1 MLVKWK
7 LCFCLQR
14 STKLHSSKYHI
25 CLAEIRDIA
34 SSSGK
39 KVLNSELWHACA
51 GPLVSLPQPGSL
63 VYYFPQG
70 HSEQVSAITRKT
82 AAYQSPN
89 YPNLPSQLMCQVRN
103 VTLHADKDT
112 DEIYAQMTLQ
122 PVNSEADIFEIPDY
136 GHTKSKQPTEFFCKN
151 LTASD
156 TSTHGGFS
164 VPRRAAEKLFPQL
177 DYTMQPPNQELII
190 RDLHENVWT
199 FRHIYRGQPKR
210 HLLTTGW
217 SLFVGAKRLKAGDSV
232 LFVRDEKSQLLLGVR
247 RSNRQLTSVPSSVLS
262 ADSMHIG
269 VLAAAAH
276 ASTSRS
282 SFTVYY
288 NPRAC
293 PSEFIIPVAKYHKA
307 AYSQVSIGMRF
318 GMMFET
324 EESSKRRCMG
334 TIVGISDFDSQRWTN
349 SKWRN
354 LQVEWDEPSYGER
367 PDRVNIWEI
376 ETTECL
382 FVFPPSL
389 KRQCLPGFMMPGAE
403 IAKNLL
409 QTSEN
414 TSENLQHLFPNFKSE
429 QLANGFPASSSTS
442 PMVRQATIH
451 SEEMIMKT
459 AIQEKSIS
467 FGSQEQLP
475 LADTSFEKRSTSHYP
490 LNKFS
495 SETPWIDYQELNK
508 HYQKSGKEFVIDK
521 ICQSSEHLSDE
532 VKKEKEEHSKSGE
545 RATSLGPEC
554 EKVSFVTLP
563 VNENIRVPMF
573 GEKEEVQVNSVN
585 DTQIHH
591 LQLETATKESSSIET
606 ENSSNRN
613 VINGVI
619 YQGYQLSQDSLN
631 DRALQTPTYQSF
643 AVSRMTSD
651 FLPISCRPDH
661 LFVSLVENATSSSAD
676 ITSILDSEA
685 LNPFETYPISMLSDA
700 YTPFIPILAEDVP
713 QEANPPQ
720 ETSTQVIVPS
730 EAQSSEFATKGN
742 GSPNLSKSCGLGNL
756 SNESNNPSEACSY
769 IECNDGDIFADSC
782 IPSTLLEEF
791 SLAKGSA
798 FPEISEDLYS
808 CFNSNHDLQS
818 QVTSASLAESQ
829 VFSLQDI
836 PDSLGG
842 ASSGSIDGHDCN
854 FLDKVAMKQVVQ
866 QPTRTYTKV
875 HKLGSVGRSIDV
887 TRFGNYDQLKSAIAS
902 MFGLEGQLDNPRRS
916 EWKLVYVDYEN
927 DVLLVGD
934 DPWE

>member
-1 MLVKWK
+1 MAKASWRETSPIGSITNSNSLYDT
-7 LCFCLQR
+7 FPPHES
-14 STKLHSSKYHI
+14 STSLPNGQTNLNTQAKMYRTEPKI
-25 CLAEIRDIA
+25 DGFRR
-34 SSSGK
+34 GK

-122 PVNSEADIFEIPDY
+122 PVNS
-136 GHTKSKQPTEFFCKN
+136 
-151 LTASD
+151 
-156 TSTHGGFS
+156 
-164 VPRRAAEKLFPQL
+164 

-414 TSENLQHLFPNFKSE
+414 TSENLQHLFPNFKSDQLVRMIIE
-429 QLANGFPASSSTS
+429 QQSTLPLNDVECHQSIYASILQKIKANGFPASSSTS
-442 PMVRQATIH
+442 PMVRQATMH

-459 AIQEKSIS
+459 AIQERSIS

-521 ICQSSEHLSDE
+521 ICQSSEHLCDE
-532 VKKEKEEHSKSGE
+532 GKKEKEEHSKSGE

-554 EKVSFVTLP
+554 EKMSFVTLP
-563 VNENIRVPMF
+563 GNENIRVPMF

-606 ENSSNRN
+606 ENSSNKN
-613 VINGVI
+613 VINGVL

-742 GSPNLSKSCGLGNL
+742 GSQTY
-756 SNESNNPSEACSY
+756 PS
-769 IECNDGDIFADSC
+769 
-782 IPSTLLEEF
+782 
-791 SLAKGSA
+791 
-798 FPEISEDLYS
+798 
-808 CFNSNHDLQS
+808 H
-818 QVTSASLAESQ
+818 
-829 VFSLQDI
+829 
-836 PDSLGG
+836 
-842 ASSGSIDGHDCN
+842 
-854 FLDKVAMKQVVQ
+854 
-866 QPTRTYTKV
+866 
-875 HKLGSVGRSIDV
+875 
-887 TRFGNYDQLKSAIAS
+887 
-902 MFGLEGQLDNPRRS
+902 
-916 EWKLVYVDYEN
+916 VD
-927 DVLLVGD
+927 
-934 DPWE
+934 